1 MLSKHI
7 VIETVIFR
15 PRYQIKNIAWIYYFN
30 MFTAQ
35 WAIEVAQ
42 TASTLMFTFRG
53 NPHSIAHNLMSLQRL
68 ICTGFAERITLLIF
82 YLYYYS
88 NPIGIPHG
96 LMGQIPIDSGREQS

>member
-53 NPHSIAHNLMSLQRL
+53 NPHSIAHNLMSHL
-68 ICTGFAERITLLIF
+68 IETTRPNFIDPTLPLFTIVYRF
-82 YLYYYS
+82 VAR
-88 NPIGIPHG
+88 
-96 LMGQIPIDSGREQS
+96 IDSDNITTR